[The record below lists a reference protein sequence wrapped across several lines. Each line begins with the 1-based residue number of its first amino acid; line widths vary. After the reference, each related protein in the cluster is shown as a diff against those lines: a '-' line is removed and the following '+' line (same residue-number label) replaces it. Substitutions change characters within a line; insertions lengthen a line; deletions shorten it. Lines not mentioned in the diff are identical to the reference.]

1 MKKLRVFETH
11 GVIFAGT
18 RGEEHYGLCPF
29 TGKEDKF
36 YVNETSMLW
45 DSKTAGE
52 GGDIPK
58 FLHLISKQNNDQL
71 TLPLKRKLST
81 HRNIPAE
88 AFKIWNTGWDG
99 QRYTWPVR
107 NAKGIVQDIRHYQ
120 LGKSMMS
127 TAGCS
132 TCLMGAEWL
141 AKKPKDP
148 VYLCEGEWDAI
159 ALKWL
164 LSKLRRP
171 GVVLCVPGV
180 GTFKQEWVSW
190 FNGRTVHVLYDADE
204 AGENGDLLVQ
214 KRLGEVSK
222 KITYTHWPDSVDR
235 GFDTRDWII
244 HGAVDRDTAA
254 ECFDALT
261 KLFETKPRK
270 RIPPIEG
277 DSGTGYVESDEE
289 KASDWTRP
297 PSLGEL
303 RDVFNKWLFLNNTDA
318 IETVMAVH
326 LSQIIDGPPIWM
338 FLVAPPGGAKTE
350 IIGSLSLCDQ
360 TYMTSSLTP
369 HALISGANFKNMPD
383 PSLIPRLDGRVMV
396 VKDFT
401 SILSMRDADKDE
413 IFGILRD
420 AYDGR
425 CGKVFGTGVERNYR
439 SRFTILAAVTPR
451 IYDLSSQHQS
461 LGERFLKFSS
471 GHNLK
476 HTSERDIIRRAI
488 DNINRETE
496 MKWQLSDVVRAFMD
510 DCLVWASSLDLEES
524 PYIDEDFKERLIYLG
539 MFGARL
545 RGTVSRDSYRHDIMT
560 SRPSAEVG
568 SRLGIQL
575 AKFVKSLALIHRHE
589 ECGEEEYR
597 IVKKIVLDTIPQR
610 VEDMVRTLMIDC
622 PNDDDT
628 LTTQELARSTRY
640 PLATVSRLVQDLHVL
655 DIVRRSGTSY
665 RHHWSLSTY
674 VRGCI
679 EKSGLY
685 RTEEELKRPIR
696 MFVKKRKQNQS

>member
-1 MKKLRVFETH
+1 
-11 GVIFAGT
+11 
-18 RGEEHYGLCPF
+18 
-29 TGKEDKF
+29 
-36 YVNETSMLW
+36 
-45 DSKTAGE
+45 
-52 GGDIPK
+52 
-58 FLHLISKQNNDQL
+58 
-71 TLPLKRKLST
+71 
-81 HRNIPAE
+81 
-88 AFKIWNTGWDG
+88 
-99 QRYTWPVR
+99 
-107 NAKGIVQDIRHYQ
+107 
-120 LGKSMMS
+120 
-127 TAGCS
+127 
-132 TCLMGAEWL
+132 
-141 AKKPKDP
+141 
-148 VYLCEGEWDAI
+148 
-159 ALKWL
+159 
-164 LSKLRRP
+164 
-171 GVVLCVPGV
+171 
-180 GTFKQEWVSW
+180 
-190 FNGRTVHVLYDADE
+190 
-204 AGENGDLLVQ
+204 
-214 KRLGEVSK
+214 
-222 KITYTHWPDSVDR
+222 
-235 GFDTRDWII
+235 
-244 HGAVDRDTAA
+244 
-254 ECFDALT
+254 
-261 KLFETKPRK
+261 
-270 RIPPIEG
+270 
-277 DSGTGYVESDEE
+277 
-289 KASDWTRP
+289 
-297 PSLGEL
+297 
-303 RDVFNKWLFLNNTDA
+303 
-318 IETVMAVH
+318 
-326 LSQIIDGPPIWM
+326 
-338 FLVAPPGGAKTE
+338 
-350 IIGSLSLCDQ
+350 
-360 TYMTSSLTP
+360 
-369 HALISGANFKNMPD
+369 
-383 PSLIPRLDGRVMV
+383 MV

-685 RTEEELKRPIR
+685 RTEEELKRPTR

>member
-45 DSKTAGE
+45 DSKTAGV
-52 GGDIPK
+52 GGDIAK
-58 FLHLISKQNNDQL
+58 FLFLIAKQNTEQL
-71 TLPLKRKLST
+71 TSSIKRRLSS
-81 HRNIPAE
+81 HRNLPIE
-88 AFKIWNTGWDG
+88 AFKFWHTGWDG
-99 QRYTWPVR
+99 HRYTWPVR

-132 TCLMGAEWL
+132 TCLMGSEWL
-141 AKKPKDP
+141 VKKPKDP

-159 ALKWL
+159 ALQWL
-164 LSKLRRP
+164 LSALHRP

-180 GTFKQEWVSW
+180 GTFKQEWVPW

-204 AGENGDLLVQ
+204 AGENGDLLIQ
-214 KRLGEVSK
+214 KRLSEVTK

-244 HGAVDRDTAA
+244 YGAVDRDTPG
-254 ECFDALT
+254 ECFTALT

-270 RIPPIEG
+270 RIPPVEG
-277 DSGTGYVESDEE
+277 DHQYTENDEE
-289 KASDWTRP
+289 KASEWDKP
-297 PSLGEL
+297 PSLSQL
-303 RDVFNKWLFLNNTDA
+303 REVFMKWLFLTDTDTV
-318 IETVMAVH
+318 ETIMAVH

-350 IIGSLSLCDQ
+350 IISSLSLCHQ

-369 HALISGANFKNMPD
+369 HALISGANFKNLPD

-420 AYDGR
+420 AYDGK
-425 CGKVFGTGVERNYR
+425 CGKIFGTGIERNYK

-461 LGERFLKFSS
+461 LGERFLKYSS

-476 HTSERDIIRRAI
+476 HISERDIIRRAI

-496 MKWQLSDVVRAFMD
+496 MKWQLADAVRSFMD
-510 DCLVWASSLDLEES
+510 ARLAWAQKLNLRTTPSINKE
-524 PYIDEDFKERLIYLG
+524 FKERLIYLG

-545 RGTVSRDSYRHDIMT
+545 RGTVSRDTYHHDIMT

-575 AKFVKSLALIHRHE
+575 AKFVKSLAIVYNHK
-589 ECGEEEYR
+589 ECGEKEYR
-597 IVKKIVLDTIPQR
+597 IVKKVVLDTIPQR
-610 VEDMVRTLMIDC
+610 VEDIVRTLVVSC
-622 PNDDDT
+622 PSPDDS

-640 PLATVSRLVQDLHVL
+640 PLATVSRLLQDLHVL
-655 DIVRRSGTSY
+655 DIVQRSGSSY
-665 RHHWSLSTY
+665 RHYWFISPY
-674 VRGCI
+674 VRECI
-679 EKSGLY
+679 DKSGLY
-685 RTEEELKRPIR
+685 GTDEELKRPSR
-696 MFVKKRKQNQS
+696 MFVKIRKNNAR

>member
-11 GVIFAGT
+11 GVVFAGT

-36 YVNETSMLW
+36 YVNETTMLW

-58 FLHLISKQNNDQL
+58 FLRLISKQNTDQL
-71 TLPLKRKLST
+71 TAHLERKLSA
-81 HRNIPAE
+81 HRNIPTE
-88 AFKIWNTGWDG
+88 AFKFWGTGWDG
-99 QRYTWPVR
+99 HRYTWAVR
-107 NAKGIVQDIRHYQ
+107 DVKGVVQDIRHYQ
-120 LGKSMMS
+120 LGKPMMS

-132 TCLMGAEWL
+132 TCLMGSEWL
-141 AKKPKDP
+141 SKKPKDP
-148 VYLCEGEWDAI
+148 IYLCEGEWDAI

-164 LSKLRRP
+164 LNELRRP

-180 GTFKQEWVSW
+180 GTFKQEWVPW

-204 AGENGDLLVQ
+204 AGENGDLLIQ

-235 GFDTRDWII
+235 GFDVRDWII
-244 HGAVDRDTAA
+244 YGAVDRDTAD
-254 ECFDALT
+254 ECFSALE
-261 KLFETKPRK
+261 KLFQTKPRK

-277 DSGTGYVESDEE
+277 DNGYTEQDEE
-289 KASDWTRP
+289 KPSEWRQP
-297 PSLGEL
+297 PSLDQL
-303 RDVFNKWLFLNNTDA
+303 REVFNKWLFLKDTDA

-350 IIGSLSLCDQ
+350 IIGSLSLCDS

-383 PSLIPRLDGRVMV
+383 PSLIPRLDGRVMI

-420 AYDGR
+420 AYDGK
-425 CGKVFGTGVERNYR
+425 CGKVFGTGVERSYK
-439 SRFTILAAVTPR
+439 SRFTVLAAVTPR

-461 LGERFLKFSS
+461 LGERFLKYSS

-496 MKWQLSDVVRAFMD
+496 MKWQLSDVVRAFMGMR
-510 DCLVWASSLDLEES
+510 LQWASSLNLEVF
-524 PYIDEDFKERLIYLG
+524 PTIDEDFKERLIYLG

-575 AKFVKSLALIHRHE
+575 AKFVKSLALIYEHT

-597 IVKKIVLDTIPQR
+597 IAKKVVLDTIPQR
-610 VEDMVRTLMIDC
+610 VEDIVRTLTVNC
-622 PNDDDT
+622 PGDDDT
-628 LTTQELARSTRY
+628 FTTQELARSTRY
-640 PLATVSRLVQDLHVL
+640 PLATISRLLQDLHVL
-655 DIVRRSGTSY
+655 DVVHRSGTSY
-665 RHHWSLSTY
+665 RHNWRLSHY
-674 VRGCI
+674 IRECI
-679 EKSGLY
+679 DKSDLY
-685 RTEEELKRPIR
+685 SSEEELKRPTR
-696 MFVKKRKQNQS
+696 MFVKKRKK

>member
-45 DSKTAGE
+45 DSKTGGM

-58 FLHLISKQNNDQL
+58 FLYLIAKQNTDQL
-71 TLPLKRKLST
+71 TPSIRRRLSA
-81 HRNIPAE
+81 HRNLPVE
-88 AFKIWNTGWDG
+88 AFKFWHTGWDG

-107 NAKGIVQDIRHYQ
+107 NAKGVVQDIRHYQ

-132 TCLMGAEWL
+132 TCLMGSEWL

-159 ALKWL
+159 ALQWL
-164 LSKLRRP
+164 LSSLRRP

-180 GTFKQEWVSW
+180 GTFKQEWVPW

-204 AGENGDLLVQ
+204 AGENGDLLIQ
-214 KRLGEVSK
+214 KRLGETAK

-244 HGAVDRDTAA
+244 HGAVDRNTPGK
-254 ECFDALT
+254 CFTALT

-270 RIPPIEG
+270 RIPVIEG
-277 DSGTGYVESDEE
+277 DHSYTENDEE
-289 KASDWTRP
+289 RSSEWTKP
-297 PSLGEL
+297 PSLKQVRE
-303 RDVFNKWLFLNNTDA
+303 VFMKWLFLTDTDA
-318 IETVMAVH
+318 IETIMAVH
-326 LSQIIDGPPIWM
+326 ISQIIDGPPIWM

-350 IIGSLSLCDQ
+350 IIGALSLCDQ

-420 AYDGR
+420 AYDGK
-425 CGKVFGTGVERNYR
+425 CGKVFGTGVERNYK
-439 SRFTILAAVTPR
+439 SRFTVLAAVTPR

-461 LGERFLKFSS
+461 LGERFLKYSS
-471 GHNLK
+471 GHNLR

-496 MKWQLSDVVRAFMD
+496 MKWQLSDAVRSFMD
-510 DCLVWASSLDLEES
+510 ARFKWAKTLDLQTTPS
-524 PYIDEDFKERLIYLG
+524 IDEDFKERLIYLG

-545 RGTVSRDSYRHDIMT
+545 RGTVSRDNYHHDIMT

-575 AKFVKSLALIHRHE
+575 AKFVKSLALIHKRKI
-589 ECGEEEYR
+589 CGDEEYR
-597 IVKKIVLDTIPQR
+597 IVKKVVLDTIPQR
-610 VEDMVRTLMIDC
+610 VEDMVRTLVINC
-622 PNDDDT
+622 PAPEDSF
-628 LTTQELARSTRY
+628 TTQELARFTRY
-640 PLATVSRLVQDLHVL
+640 PLATVSRLLQDLHVL
-655 DIVRRSGTSY
+655 DIVQRTGSSY
-665 RHHWSLSTY
+665 RHHWSISPY
-674 VRGCI
+674 VRECI
-679 EKSGLY
+679 DKSGLY
-685 RTEEELKRPIR
+685 KTEEELKRPTR
-696 MFVKKRKQNQS
+696 MFVKMRKMKNP

>member
-45 DSKTAGE
+45 DSKTAGV
-52 GGDIPK
+52 GGDIAK
-58 FLHLISKQNNDQL
+58 FLFLIAKQNAEQL
-71 TLPLKRKLST
+71 TSSIKRRLSS
-81 HRNIPAE
+81 HRNLPVE
-88 AFKIWNTGWDG
+88 AFKFWHTGWDG

-132 TCLMGAEWL
+132 TCLMGSEWL
-141 AKKPKDP
+141 VKKPKDP

-159 ALKWL
+159 ALQWL
-164 LSKLRRP
+164 LSALHRP

-180 GTFKQEWVSW
+180 GTFKQEWVPW

-204 AGENGDLLVQ
+204 AGENGDLLIQ
-214 KRLGEVSK
+214 KRLSEVTK

-244 HGAVDRDTAA
+244 YGAVDRNTPG
-254 ECFDALT
+254 ECFTALT

-270 RIPPIEG
+270 RIPPVEG
-277 DSGTGYVESDEE
+277 DHQYTENDEE
-289 KASDWTRP
+289 KASEWDKP
-297 PSLGEL
+297 PSLNQL
-303 RDVFNKWLFLNNTDA
+303 REVFMKWLFLTDTDT
-318 IETVMAVH
+318 IETIMAVH

-350 IIGSLSLCDQ
+350 IISSLSLCHQ

-369 HALISGANFKNMPD
+369 HALISGANFKNLPD

-420 AYDGR
+420 AYDGK
-425 CGKVFGTGVERNYR
+425 CGKIFGTGIERNYK

-461 LGERFLKFSS
+461 LGERFLKYSS

-476 HTSERDIIRRAI
+476 HISERDIIRRAI

-496 MKWQLSDVVRAFMD
+496 MKWQLADVVRSFMD
-510 DCLVWASSLDLEES
+510 ARLTWAQKLNLRTTPSISKE
-524 PYIDEDFKERLIYLG
+524 FKERLIYLG

-545 RGTVSRDSYRHDIMT
+545 RGTVSRDTYHHDIMT

-575 AKFVKSLALIHRHE
+575 AKFVKSLAI
-589 ECGEEEYR
+589 
-597 IVKKIVLDTIPQR
+597 
-610 VEDMVRTLMIDC
+610 M
-622 PNDDDT
+622 
-628 LTTQELARSTRY
+628 
-640 PLATVSRLVQDLHVL
+640 
-655 DIVRRSGTSY
+655 
-665 RHHWSLSTY
+665 
-674 VRGCI
+674 
-679 EKSGLY
+679 
-685 RTEEELKRPIR
+685 
-696 MFVKKRKQNQS
+696 

>member
-45 DSKTAGE
+45 DSKTAGV
-52 GGDIPK
+52 GGDIAK
-58 FLHLISKQNNDQL
+58 FLFLIAKQNTEQL
-71 TLPLKRKLST
+71 TSSIKRRLSS
-81 HRNIPAE
+81 HRNLPIE
-88 AFKIWNTGWDG
+88 AFKFWHTGWDG

-132 TCLMGAEWL
+132 TCLMGSEWL
-141 AKKPKDP
+141 VKKPKDP

-159 ALKWL
+159 ALQWL
-164 LSKLRRP
+164 LSALHRP

-180 GTFKQEWVSW
+180 GTFKQEWVPW

-204 AGENGDLLVQ
+204 AGENGDLLIQ
-214 KRLGEVSK
+214 KRLSEITK

-244 HGAVDRDTAA
+244 YGAVDRDTPG
-254 ECFDALT
+254 ECFTALT

-270 RIPPIEG
+270 RIPPVEG
-277 DSGTGYVESDEE
+277 DHQYTENDEE
-289 KASDWTRP
+289 KASEWDKP
-297 PSLGEL
+297 PSLSQL
-303 RDVFNKWLFLNNTDA
+303 REVFMKWLFLTDTDTV
-318 IETVMAVH
+318 ETIMAVH

-350 IIGSLSLCDQ
+350 IISSLSLCHQ

-369 HALISGANFKNMPD
+369 HALISGANFKNLPD

-420 AYDGR
+420 AYDGK
-425 CGKVFGTGVERNYR
+425 CGKIFGTGIERNYK

-461 LGERFLKFSS
+461 LGERFLKYSS

-476 HTSERDIIRRAI
+476 HISERDIIRRAI

-496 MKWQLSDVVRAFMD
+496 MKWQLSDAVRSFMD
-510 DCLVWASSLDLEES
+510 ARLAWAQKLNLRTTPSINKE
-524 PYIDEDFKERLIYLG
+524 FKERLIYLG

-545 RGTVSRDSYRHDIMT
+545 RGTVSRDTYHHDIMT

-575 AKFVKSLALIHRHE
+575 AKFVKSLAIVYNHK
-589 ECGEEEYR
+589 ECGEKEYR
-597 IVKKIVLDTIPQR
+597 IVKKVVLDTIPQR
-610 VEDMVRTLMIDC
+610 VEDIVRTLVVNC
-622 PNDDDT
+622 PSPDDS

-640 PLATVSRLVQDLHVL
+640 PLATVSRLLQDLHVL
-655 DIVRRSGTSY
+655 DIVQRSGSSY
-665 RHHWSLSTY
+665 RHYWFISPY
-674 VRGCI
+674 VRECI
-679 EKSGLY
+679 DKSGLY
-685 RTEEELKRPIR
+685 GTDEELKRPSR
-696 MFVKKRKQNQS
+696 MFVKIRKNNAR

>member
-11 GVIFAGT
+11 GVIFSGT

-36 YVNETSMLW
+36 YVNETTLLW
-45 DSKTAGE
+45 DSKTEGV

-58 FLHLISKQNNDQL
+58 FLFLIAKQNVEQL
-71 TLPLKRKLST
+71 TISIKRRLSSQRNLPD
-81 HRNIPAE
+81 E
-88 AFKIWNTGWDG
+88 AFKFWGTGWDG
-99 QRYTWPVR
+99 HRYTWPVR

-127 TAGCS
+127 TAGCT

-141 AKKPKDP
+141 TKKPKDP

-164 LSKLRRP
+164 LTKLRRP

-180 GTFKQEWVSW
+180 GTFKQEWVPW
-190 FNGRTVHVLYDADE
+190 FNGRTIHVLYDADE

-244 HGAVDRDTAA
+244 HGAVDRDTPD
-254 ECFDALT
+254 ECFSALT

-277 DSGTGYVESDEE
+277 DSGSAENDEE
-289 KASDWTRP
+289 KASDWTHP
-297 PSLGEL
+297 PSLDQL
-303 RDVFNKWLFLNNTDA
+303 REVFNKWLFLKDTDA

-425 CGKVFGTGVERNYR
+425 CGKVFGTGVERNYK
-439 SRFTILAAVTPR
+439 SRFTVLAAVTPS

-476 HTSERDIIRRAI
+476 HSSEREIIRRAI

-496 MKWQLSDVVRAFMD
+496 MKWQLSDVVRSFLDAR
-510 DCLVWASSLDLEES
+510 LQWASSLDLEMFPS
-524 PYIDEDFKERLIYLG
+524 IDEDYKERLIYLG

-575 AKFVKSLALIHRHE
+575 AKFVKSLSLIHKHKK
-589 ECGEEEYR
+589 CGEQEYR
-597 IVKKIVLDTIPQR
+597 IVKKIILDTIPQR
-610 VEDMVRTLMIDC
+610 VEDMIRTLIVNNS
-622 PNDDDT
+622 NDKDAF
-628 LTTQELARSTRY
+628 TTQELARFTRY
-640 PLATVSRLVQDLHVL
+640 PLATVSRLLQDLHVL
-655 DIVRRSGTSY
+655 DIVCRSGSAY
-665 RHHWSLSTY
+665 RHYWTVSPY
-674 VRGCI
+674 VKECI
-679 EKSGLY
+679 YKSGLY
-685 RTEEELKRPIR
+685 ETEEETKRPTR
-696 MFVKKRKQNQS
+696 MFVKKRKQKHS